1 MRSDGDVNA
10 MLIRNADAGVEECM
24 EIRRKSST
32 NQGLE
37 GRIWQSGADSM
48 GGGPRRQRDHRSC
61 CISRMG

>member
-1 MRSDGDVNA
+1 MRSDGDGNA
-10 MLIRNADAGVEECM
+10 MLIRNVDAEVEECM
-24 EIRRKSST
+24 EIRRKYST

-37 GRIWQSGADSM
+37 GRIWQSGAHSM